1 MAGTAMVGLITTV
14 TKVAFFGF
22 GVGYAPLDY
31 TGISGHAMFAAAV
44 LPVLAGLVVGGS
56 TPRRRLAA
64 IGVGYLL
71 AVLIAYSRL
80 RVGAHSLSEALT
92 GLMLGSLA
100 SALALNAQR
109 LPDIRPPPAVAGRG
123 HAAVDAEPASERATI
138 LHA

>member
-1 MAGTAMVGLITTV
+1 
-14 TKVAFFGF
+14 
-22 GVGYAPLDY
+22 
-31 TGISGHAMFAAAV
+31 V